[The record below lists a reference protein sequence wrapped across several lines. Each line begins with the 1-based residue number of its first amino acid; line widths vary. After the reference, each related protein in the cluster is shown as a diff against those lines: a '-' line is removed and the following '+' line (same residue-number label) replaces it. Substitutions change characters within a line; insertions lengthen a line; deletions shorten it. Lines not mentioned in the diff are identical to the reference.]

1 MNLLFVCE
9 ELLVFIIKN
18 LNNQKDKK
26 MKKVAFVLFLAFYA
40 LTSYAL
46 ACPYKDGAAK
56 SEQTTQN

>member
-1 MNLLFVCE
+1 
-9 ELLVFIIKN
+9 
-18 LNNQKDKK
+18 
-26 MKKVAFVLFLAFYA
+26 MKKVAFVLLLAFYA